1 MNKPTHTLLT
11 EHRQAGLFRV
21 SQSQLGALQKVAAA
35 LPMLVHEVDIGCQPV
50 HLALVTLGK
59 ALHFPAW
66 YGANLDALC
75 DCLSDPDSFPA
86 PDGFLLVLRGHS
98 QTLAALA
105 DALHAAAE
113 ARNTA
118 KTPAWIL
125 LLDDLTEIPLLPAA

>member
-1 MNKPTHTLLT
+1 MNKPTHPPLT
-11 EHRQAGLFRV
+11 DHRHAGLFRV
-21 SQSQLGALQKVAAA
+21 SQSQLGALQKSAAP
-35 LPMLVHEVDIGCQPV
+35 LPMLAHEIDLGAQPL

-86 PDGFLLVLRGHS
+86 PDGFLLVLRGNS
-98 QTLAALA
+98 QTLALMTEV
-105 DALHAAAE
+105 LQAASA

-118 KTPAWIL
+118 STPAWIL
-125 LLDDLTEIPLLPAA
+125 LLDDLIEIPLMPAA

>member
-1 MNKPTHTLLT
+1 MNKPAHPLLT
-11 EHRQAGLFRV
+11 DHRHAGLFRAN
-21 SQSQLGALQKVAAA
+21 QSQLGALQKAAA
-35 LPMLVHEVDIGCQPV
+35 TLPMLAHEVDLGTQPL

-86 PDGFLLVLRGHS
+86 PDGFLLALRGNS
-98 QTLAALA
+98 QTLALMAEVLQ
-105 DALHAAAE
+105 AACA

-118 KTPAWIL
+118 STPAWIV